1 MDDVESGAPVDH
13 GDDADNFN
21 RLDGVSVPRVNVCIV
36 SALLLRCA
44 CRVPGDAGT
53 GRGA

>member
-21 RLDGVSVPRVNVCIV
+21 RLDGVSVPRVNVCTNV
-36 SALLLRCA
+36 SGNMRSA
-44 CRVPGDAGT
+44 CRVLGGAGT